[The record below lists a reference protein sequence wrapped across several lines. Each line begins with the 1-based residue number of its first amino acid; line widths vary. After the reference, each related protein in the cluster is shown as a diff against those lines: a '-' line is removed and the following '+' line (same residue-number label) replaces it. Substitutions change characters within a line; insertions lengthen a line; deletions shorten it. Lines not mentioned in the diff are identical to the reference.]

1 MPDKY
6 MRRYTWSWM
15 YIVQV
20 DVSFSYRWRCTT
32 EQKSPE
38 LEFCGAVQRATGLL
52 RNCPGGKMPKRP
64 LSSSPFVHSSQTSR
78 AGIIN
83 LYLFTLFMEALP
95 HKIVYFL
102 TVFIGGRGVK
112 PNAIFFLHKKAF

>member
-1 MPDKY
+1 MEVHDVLHVELD
-6 MRRYTWSWM
+6 
-15 YIVQV
+15 VQV
-20 DVSFSYRWRCTT
+20 DVSFIYRWRCTT

-64 LSSSPFVHSSQTSR
+64 LSSSPFVHSSQPSR

-83 LYLFTLFMEALP
+83 LYLLYLWKPFHTKLSVVLTLF
-95 HKIVYFL
+95 K
-102 TVFIGGRGVK
+102 GGRGST
-112 PNAIFFLHKKAF
+112 